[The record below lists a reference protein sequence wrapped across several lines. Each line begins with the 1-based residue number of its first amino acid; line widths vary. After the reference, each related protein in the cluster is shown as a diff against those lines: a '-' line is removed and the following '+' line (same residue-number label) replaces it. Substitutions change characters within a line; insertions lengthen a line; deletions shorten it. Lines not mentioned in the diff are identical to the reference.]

1 MRAIRYLP
9 SLILFNSK
17 WVYSGALSQQKKH
30 SWEIPISGTYSDLHE
45 DSSVLAD
52 RPCSLV
58 NINDVSGDRGPSIFK
73 IKQLKRHVPCTLGWH
88 TEGTWLYCDY
98 FIWCVSC
105 TVVVLTGFVMYTEGT
120 WLYCDY
126 FIWCV
131 SCTVVVL
138 TGFVMC
144 GCAYVW
150 VCVCVCRCFVNMCTC
165 IYCVLYCLYCFY
177 VLFRLCFCL
186 Y

>member
-1 MRAIRYLP
+1 VPWSKGCGKTYIWRGIMAAKLGLNKYIMSDSEMRAFRYLP

-17 WVYSGALSQQKKH
+17 WVYLGALSQQTKH
-30 SWEIPISGTYSDLHE
+30 SWEIPISDSHSDLHE

-73 IKQLKRHVPCTLGWH
+73 IKQLKRYVPCTLG
-88 TEGTWLYCDY
+88 GP
-98 FIWCVSC
+98 
-105 TVVVLTGFVMYTEGT
+105 YTEST
-120 WLYCDY
+120 WSYCDY

-144 GCAYVW
+144 GCVYVW
-150 VCVCVCRCFVNMCTC
+150 V
-165 IYCVLYCLYCFY
+165 L
-177 VLFRLCFCL
+177 
-186 Y
+186 